1 MTRANSFRDILKEK
15 EKTDGKFTLSL
26 AEFVRP
32 FAANNKEVTITGKGT
47 SMLPTITE
55 QCQLVMAPLPKDG
68 CKAGD
73 ILLYARANGQSVI
86 HRIWRVTAR
95 GYDMLGDNQIAIER
109 GVPKDA
115 AVAYVKTI
123 IRPDGRRL
131 EGHQG
136 VATVRVRYAGKL
148 VRRLA
153 GKVYRGIFRR
163 NVKKAH
169 AEKPWSRVEE

>member
-1 MTRANSFRDILKEK
+1 MTRANSFRDILNEK

-55 QCQLVMAPLPKDG
+55 QCLLVMAPLPKDG

-73 ILLYARANGQSVI
+73 ILLYARPNGQSVI
-86 HRIWRVTAR
+86 HRIWRVMAQ

-123 IRPDGRRL
+123 IRPDGRRMD
-131 EGHQG
+131 GYQS
-136 VATVRVRYAGKL
+136 VAVVRLRYAGKL

-153 GKVYRGIFRR
+153 GKVYRSIFRR
-163 NVKKAH
+163 NVKNAH